1 MRRTRSLV
9 IVTVG
14 GALGLVGFFAQGVMA
29 KAGFGESL
37 VEAFGPAGE
46 PAVALPVQTVLR
58 PAGASAQFAS
68 FVEGRLLPLE
78 MVGDTIRYRVCK
90 DLSVCYI
97 AARTPRTG
105 IPVAATPPLL
115 LSGPSPML
123 PELPP
128 ESEAGPRLGYLATV
142 PLLGLAGYTL
152 IGRGGTA
159 GVVDN
164 PPGGNPPPNPQ
175 PPIDPP
181 GEPEPPVDPPGNV
194 VPEPVSMVLLG
205 TGLAGVALA
214 RRRRRRT
221 AGDGE

>member
-1 MRRTRSLV
+1 MRRARSLV
-9 IVTVG
+9 LVTVG
-14 GALGLVGFFAQGVMA
+14 GAFGLVGFFAQGVMA
-29 KAGFGESL
+29 KAGFRDSL
-37 VEAFGPAGE
+37 VETFRPAGE
-46 PAVALPVQTVLR
+46 PAVALPVHATLR

-105 IPVAATPPLL
+105 IPVGGTPPLL
-115 LSGPSPML
+115 LSGPSPVL
-123 PELPP
+123 PEP
-128 ESEAGPRLGYLATV
+128 SAEAEARPRLGYLATV

-164 PPGGNPPPNPQ
+164 PPGENPPPNPQ
-175 PPIDPP
+175 PPIEP
-181 GEPEPPVDPPGNV
+181 PEPPVNPPGNV

-205 TGLAGVALA
+205 TGLAGVAMA
-214 RRRRRRT
+214 RRRRRR
-221 AGDGE
+221 ASGDGE